1 MTAPPLV
8 EFRNVTV
15 FRGDHVALDGLTLSI
30 PMGEHAAILG
40 PNGSGKS
47 TFVKTITRE
56 CYPVLAP
63 DSSVRILGERVW
75 NVFDLRALLGI
86 VSDDLLAHCQ
96 WEISVRELVLSGF
109 FSSVGVW
116 PYHAVTPAM
125 ESKADAIMDRLEI
138 TPLAGRSIHELSSGE
153 LRRALVGRALAHD
166 PKALLLDEPTNSL
179 DVRARNELYGVLARL
194 AAAGTA
200 IVMVTHH
207 LEDVLPEIERVVLLR
222 RGRVFRDGPKRQVLT
237 SEALSAVFETPLE
250 VIRNHGRY
258 RVEPAGAA

>member
-1 MTAPPLV
+1 MPSPPLV
-8 EFRNVTV
+8 EFQNVTV
-15 FRGDHVALDGLTLSI
+15 YRGDRVALDGLNLSI
-30 PMGEHAAILG
+30 PMGEHVAILG

-56 CYPVLAP
+56 CYPVLQP

-75 NVFDLRALLGI
+75 NVFDLRVLLGI

-116 PYHAVTPAM
+116 PYHEVTPEM
-125 ESKADAIMDRLEI
+125 ERKAGEIIGRLEI
-138 TPLAGRSIHELSSGE
+138 AALAGRSIHQLSSGE
-153 LRRALVGRALAHD
+153 LRRALVGRALVHA
-166 PKALLLDEPTNSL
+166 PKALLLAEPANSL
-179 DVRARNELYGVLARL
+179 DVRARHELYNVLGRL

-222 RGRVFRDGPKRQVLT
+222 RGRVFRDGPKARVLT
-237 SEALSAVFETPLE
+237 SEALSEAFEPPLR
-250 VIRNHGRY
+250 VVRHRGRY
-258 RVEPAGAA
+258 RFEPAGGA

>member
-1 MTAPPLV
+1 MPLPPLV
-8 EFRNVTV
+8 EFQNVTV
-15 FRGDHVALDGLTLSI
+15 YRGDRVALDGLSLSI
-30 PMGEHAAILG
+30 PMGEHVAILG

-56 CYPVLAP
+56 CYPVLQP

-75 NVFDLRALLGI
+75 NVFDLRVLLGI

-96 WEISVRELVLSGF
+96 WEISVRELVISGF

-116 PYHAVTPAM
+116 PYHEVTPEM
-125 ESKADAIMDRLEI
+125 ERKAGDIIGRLEI
-138 TPLAGRSIHELSSGE
+138 AALAGRSIHQLSSGE
-153 LRRALVGRALAHD
+153 LRRALVGRALVHD

-179 DVRARNELYGVLARL
+179 DVRARHELYDVLARL
-194 AAAGTA
+194 AADGTA

-222 RGRVFRDGPKRQVLT
+222 RGRVFRDGPKARVLT
-237 SEALSAVFETPLE
+237 SEALSEAFETPLR
-250 VIRNHGRY
+250 VVHHRGRY
-258 RVEPAGAA
+258 RFEPAGGA

>member
-1 MTAPPLV
+1 MPAPPLV
-8 EFRNVTV
+8 EFRHVTV
-15 FRGDHVALDGLTLSI
+15 YRGDRVALDGLSLSI
-30 PMGEHAAILG
+30 PMGEHVAILG

-63 DSSVRILGERVW
+63 DSSVCILGERVW
-75 NVFDLRALLGI
+75 NVFDLRVLLGI

-116 PYHAVTPAM
+116 PYHVVTPEM
-125 ESKADAIMDRLEI
+125 ERKAGEIINRLEI
-138 TPLAGRSIHELSSGE
+138 AALAERSVHQLSSGE
-153 LRRALVGRALAHD
+153 LRRALVARALVHD

-179 DVRARNELYGVLARL
+179 DVRARNELYGALARL
-194 AAAGTA
+194 AAEGTA

-207 LEDVLPEIERVVLLR
+207 LEDVLPEIDRVVLLR
-222 RGRVFRDGPKRQVLT
+222 RGSVFRDGPKEKVLT
-237 SEALSAVFETPLE
+237 SEALSEVFETPLR
-250 VIRNHGRY
+250 VAHHRGRY
-258 RVEPAGAA
+258 RFEPAAGV